1 MKHLYLPL
9 IMALVLTFQV
19 FAQTSTPAPAMPA
32 NALTLQS
39 PDHQL
44 ELKFAVVDGK
54 PQYALDRN
62 GKAVVLPSRMGFTL
76 EWRDDLAHAFVL
88 KDVKRSTFDEVW
100 HPVWGEEANIRN
112 HYNEMLVTRRRTGLP
127 IRIPDGECPRLL
139 LD

>member
-76 EWRDDLAHAFVL
+76 EWHDDLAHAFVL
-88 KDVKRSTFDEVW
+88 KDVKRST
-100 HPVWGEEANIRN
+100 P
-112 HYNEMLVTRRRTGLP
+112 
-127 IRIPDGECPRLL
+127 
-139 LD
+139 